1 MDGCVGH
8 FRNVLSSHKMSRTC
22 CCHLRA
28 ISRWLWSLWYAL
40 IFKNFTLSKKPT
52 EAFEFTVPR
61 LLCGSHHQLPV
72 FLFNLT
78 LTWSALL
85 LCWPS
90 SRSWRLSGSWQ
101 MPQKIQLRSRFDCFS
116 LSGSVPPIQWS
127 PMLPHPTRS
136 FWSPC
141 FLFIGRS
148 RNDAPRGF
156 QNGL

>member
-8 FRNVLSSHKMSRTC
+8 FRNVLSSDKMSITC
-22 CCHLRA
+22 CHHLRA
-28 ISRWLWSLWYAL
+28 ISRCLWSLWYAL
-40 IFKNFTLSKKPT
+40 IFKNFTLSQKPA
-52 EAFEFTVPR
+52 EAFEFTVSW
-61 LLCGSHHQLPV
+61 LLCGSRHQLPV

-116 LSGSVPPIQWS
+116 LSRSVPRIQWS
-127 PMLPHPTRS
+127 PTLAQPTQ
-136 FWSPC
+136 
-141 FLFIGRS
+141 FLKPLFSVYGTQQKRCS
-148 RNDAPRGF
+148 QG
-156 QNGL
+156 GL